1 MRALSIEFLSVF
13 GLPPVELI
21 RLAAALGCQQVS
33 VADWFMDYNPHG
45 YAPYSI
51 RDDAALRREM
61 KAAMAD
67 TGVTVSTGEGCFVHK
82 SREVADYAADIAAFA
97 ELGAPRINTLSYDRD
112 LGRSI
117 DKFGHLAELAA
128 SFGLA
133 TVVEFIPGMTVGSLA
148 TAVEVARQVGRS
160 DFGLVIDAMHL
171 GRSGATPADLAAVDP
186 ALIAYAQICDCPM
199 TPRFDTYG
207 EEAGF
212 ERMCPGAG
220 ELPLKDFV
228 RALPAGMPLG
238 LEIPMRAKAEAGVG
252 PHDRL
257 KPCVNAARAL
267 LAEVD

>member
-1 MRALSIEFLSVF
+1 MRPLGIEFLSVF

-21 RLAAALGCQQVS
+21 RLAADLGCQQVS

-51 RDDAALRREM
+51 RSDAALRREM

-67 TGVTVSTGEGCFVHK
+67 LGVSISTGEGCFVRK
-82 SREVADYAADIAAFA
+82 DSEVDVYAADLEAFA
-97 ELGAPRINTLSYDRD
+97 ELGARRINTLSYDRD
-112 LGRSI
+112 LNRSI
-117 DKFGHLAELAA
+117 DKFGQLAELAA

-133 TVVEFIPGMTVGSLA
+133 TVVEFIPGMTVGSLP
-148 TAVEVARQVGRS
+148 TAIEVARQIGRP

-171 GRSGATPADLAAVDP
+171 GRSGASAADLAAVDP
-186 ALIAYAQICDCPM
+186 ALVAYAQICDCPL

-220 ELPLKDFV
+220 ELPLADIV

-238 LEIPMRAKAEAGVG
+238 LEIPMRAQAEAGVS
-252 PHDRL
+252 PYDRL
-257 KPCVNAARAL
+257 KPCVEATRTL
-267 LAEVD
+267 LADID

>member
-1 MRALSIEFLSVF
+1 MRPLGIEFLSVF
-13 GLPPVELI
+13 GLPPVDLI
-21 RLAAALGCQQVS
+21 RLAADLGCQQVS

-45 YAPYSI
+45 YPAYSI
-51 RDDAALRREM
+51 RDDRALRREM

-67 TGVTVSTGEGCFVHK
+67 LGVTISTGEGCFVRK
-82 SREVADYAADIAAFA
+82 DADVDIYAPDLEAFA

-117 DKFGHLAELAA
+117 DKFGRLAELAA
-128 SFGLA
+128 SHDLA

-148 TAVEVARQVGRS
+148 IAVDVVRQVGRP

-171 GRSGATPADLAAVDP
+171 GRSGATAADLAAVDP
-186 ALIAYAQICDCPM
+186 AIVSYAQICDAPL
-199 TPRFDTYG
+199 TPRFSTYG

-220 ELPLKDFV
+220 ELPLADIV

-238 LEIPMRAKAEAGVG
+238 LEIPMRALAEAGVG
-252 PHDRL
+252 PYERL
-257 KPCVNAARAL
+257 KPCVEATRAL
-267 LAEVD
+267 LAEID